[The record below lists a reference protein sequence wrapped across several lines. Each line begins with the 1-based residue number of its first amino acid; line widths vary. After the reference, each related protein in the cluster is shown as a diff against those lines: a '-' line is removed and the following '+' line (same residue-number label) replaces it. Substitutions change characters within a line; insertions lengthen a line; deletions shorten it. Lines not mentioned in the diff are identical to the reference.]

1 MTSPTDDQHAHRDQQ
16 RALYGMPLSERF
28 GAVMQAYGVSQRAL
42 AGVLGLSA
50 PMLSQL
56 ISAQRIKIGN
66 PAVYERLVMLE
77 ERQDETD
84 LPAVLQQVQDSDP
97 VLSTGVSRV
106 RPAGDQALSG
116 SPDDDPR
123 LPATLASQLA
133 MLGTADQ
140 LRAVV
145 ATARAVQAEELAGLL
160 QAAADHAAGASPA
173 R

>member
-28 GAVMQAYGVSQRAL
+28 GAVMQAYGLSQRAL

-106 RPAGDQALSG
+106 RPAGESSPSG
-116 SPDDDPR
+116 SPDDPR

-160 QAAADHAAGASPA
+160 QAAADHAAGASPG

>member
-1 MTSPTDDQHAHRDQQ
+1 MTSPTDHQDAHRGQQ

-28 GAVMQAYGVSQRAL
+28 GAVMRDYGLSQREL

-77 ERQDETD
+77 ERRDEVD

-97 VLSTGVSRV
+97 VLSTGVSRG
-106 RPAGDQALSG
+106 RPAGGPAASQ
-116 SPDDDPR
+116 SPDDAPH

-145 ATARAVQAEELAGLL
+145 ATARAVRAEELAGLL
-160 QAAADHAAGASPA
+160 QAAADHAAQASIDG
-173 R
+173 